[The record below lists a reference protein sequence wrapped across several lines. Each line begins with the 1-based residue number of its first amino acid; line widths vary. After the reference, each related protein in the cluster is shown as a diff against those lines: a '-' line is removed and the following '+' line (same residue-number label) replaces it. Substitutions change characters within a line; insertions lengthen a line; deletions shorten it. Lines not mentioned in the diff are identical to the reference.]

1 MMQSREK
8 SILESV
14 INTVVGFVISLIL
27 QILIFKSL
35 DINLLFTENLLI
47 TFLFTIASFLRSYII
62 RRIFVKSDKNQNN

>member
-1 MMQSREK
+1 MQSRKK

-27 QILIFKSL
+27 QILIFKSF
-35 DINLLFTENLLI
+35 DINLLFTENLFI
-47 TFLFTIASFLRSYII
+47 TFLFTITSFLRSYII